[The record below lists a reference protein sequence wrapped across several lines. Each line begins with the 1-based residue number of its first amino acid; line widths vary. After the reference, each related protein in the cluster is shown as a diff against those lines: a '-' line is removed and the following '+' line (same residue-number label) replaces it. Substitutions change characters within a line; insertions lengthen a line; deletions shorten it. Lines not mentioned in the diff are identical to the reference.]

1 MWGHRLVTV
10 PSVTTA
16 PPAWIPADKLSPLDE
31 KLGIRIIDFDP
42 DRLVATMPVAGNEQP
57 FGLLH
62 GGASCALMETIGSWA
77 GALHAGPDKQ
87 VVGIELNASYL
98 RGATSGVVTAVC
110 TPVRRGRTLSTF
122 LIEIT
127 DESGRPTA
135 TGRLTC
141 LTKGD

>member
-1 MWGHRLVTV
+1 
-10 PSVTTA
+10 VTTA
-16 PPAWIPADKLSPLDE
+16 PPAWFPADKLSPLDD
-31 KLGIRIIDFDP
+31 KLGIRITDFDP

-62 GGASCALMETIGSWA
+62 GGASCALMETIGSFA
-77 GALHAGPDKQ
+77 GALHAGPGKQ

-135 TGRLTC
+135 TGRLTT
-141 LTKGD
+141 LTKEG

>member
-1 MWGHRLVTV
+1 
-10 PSVTTA
+10 
-16 PPAWIPADKLSPLDE
+16 
-31 KLGIRIIDFDP
+31 
-42 DRLVATMPVAGNEQP
+42 
-57 FGLLH
+57 
-62 GGASCALMETIGSWA
+62 
-77 GALHAGPDKQ
+77 
-87 VVGIELNASYL
+87 LNASYL

>member
-1 MWGHRLVTV
+1 
-10 PSVTTA
+10 VTT
-16 PPAWIPADKLSPLDE
+16 PPPDWIPADSLSPLDD
-31 KLGIRIIDFDP
+31 KLGIQITDYDP

-98 RGATSGVVTAVC
+98 RAATSGVVTAVC

-127 DESGRPTA
+127 DEGGRPTA

-141 LTKGD
+141 LTKE